1 MQTLEEHDLHVLG
14 TLELVS
20 QCLHAPG
27 FPQSSQ
33 EAVTSARGPSE
44 LSPLVIGTS
53 HRAVATNPH
62 QSTRPLSI
70 SHRPGDCKLNSKRP
84 KMLLSLTQQIPLPA
98 STALLFSEAR
108 RTFSLMVSVRK
119 RINRNIQQT
128 PRTHRP
134 PKFKKV
140 TVAQGKS
147 ADACLELQYSE
158 G

>member
-1 MQTLEEHDLHVLG
+1 MSLCPQGSLRGLKRQ
-14 TLELVS
+14 S
-20 QCLHAPG
+20 PQPG
-27 FPQSSQ
+27 
-33 EAVTSARGPSE
+33 GPSE

-62 QSTRPLSI
+62 QSTWPLSI
-70 SHRPGDCKLNSKRP
+70 SQRPGDCKLNSKCP
-84 KMLLSLTQQIPLPA
+84 KMLPILTQQIPLPA

-108 RTFSLMVSVRK
+108 RAFYLMVSVRQ
-119 RINRNIQQT
+119 RINRNAQQT
-128 PRTHRP
+128 SRTHRS
-134 PKFKKV
+134 PKFKRV